1 MIGPCLNPGTH
12 ALFSMDSVLYWV
24 DYLTPGCLGPSLEL
38 PEFFLGYLGEG
49 RLCLSSSELSRTHL
63 ESCTMPN
70 TDVKKEKK
78 KCPRAVCSSCHIAA
92 KKSPEFGA
100 GYV

>member
-12 ALFSMDSVLYWV
+12 ALFSMGSVLYWV

-70 TDVKKEKK
+70 TDVKKDKK
-78 KCPRAVCSSCHIAA
+78 NALVLCVRPVT
-92 KKSPEFGA
+92 
-100 GYV
+100 